1 MGPGSSV
8 APLSVFGVGAAAV
21 RIGLSESGAPMAM
34 LVLSTASA
42 SQTLGESLFALRVGS
57 PRTIA
62 KRTAPDGVVATYV
75 PSRSGCPETR
85 PVKRKRF
92 GPVRAGTSSRPALRQ
107 TGATCLSRIATGP
120 DVDERNASTTVG
132 RRFAARSEEHTSEL
146 QS

>member
-42 SQTLGESLFALRVGS
+42 SQTLGESLFALRVGL

-75 PSRSGCPETR
+75 PSRSGGPRRR
-85 PVKRKRF
+85 PVKGSGSGRARP
-92 GPVRAGTSSRPALRQ
+92 GPGGRRAFRRPA
-107 TGATCLSRIATGP
+107 ATCLAGTATIAEC
-120 DVDERNASTTVG
+120 DERHA
-132 RRFAARSEEHTSEL
+132 
-146 QS
+146 